1 MPIGDS
7 VEAEKAKKA
16 QFKAAAHAMQEFIEE
31 SMGSGQHLFIFDPI
45 ANGALHH
52 CSGEERDESLEA

>member
-1 MPIGDS
+1 MPTGDS

-16 QFKAAAHAMQEFIEE
+16 QGKAAAHAMQEFIEE
-31 SMGSGQHLFIFDPI
+31 SMGSGQHLFNPI